1 MGLVIPMNSSGSN
14 LSPSQTVKSI
24 PAHKIGRRLEQLR
37 TDPGLRLLQHAK
49 AHLWTD
55 LLNQGTENEM
65 AIEFLSEFILYYTR
79 TEESGRA

>member
-1 MGLVIPMNSSGSN
+1 MSSTGSN
-14 LSPSQTVKSI
+14 LSLPQSVKAL
-24 PAHKIGRRLEQLR
+24 PTHKIGRLVEQLR
-37 TDPGLRLLQHAK
+37 LDPGLRILQHAK

-55 LLNQGTENEM
+55 LLNQGAENEY